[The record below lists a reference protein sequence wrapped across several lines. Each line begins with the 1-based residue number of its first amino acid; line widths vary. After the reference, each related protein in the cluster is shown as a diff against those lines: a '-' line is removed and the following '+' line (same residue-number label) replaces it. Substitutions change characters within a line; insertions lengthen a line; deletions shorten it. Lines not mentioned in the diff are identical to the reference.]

1 MSGVTTNPLECALN
15 EAQAFRMQVDA
26 LQVENAKLRKL
37 VRDMHALATDH
48 DVYVRYS
55 YSHAWDEKL
64 VEVEKQMHELGVDA

>member
-1 MSGVTTNPLECALN
+1 MAQSKALALLESENSSLRGAVDGFTN
-15 EAQAFRMQVDA
+15 
-26 LQVENAKLRKL
+26 ENAKLRKL

-64 VEVEKQMHELGVDA
+64 VEVEKQMRELGVDV